1 LSQYIGVADSVARR
15 RCSVPLDALAI
26 LDYSFEERRLTMFKI
41 GNRRL
46 RRMALAL
53 GFLVLAFFAGS
64 GARMNKHAGLLPPDV
79 GNVMALYGADA
90 VSIDRNARD
99 FKLPG
104 QFEWT
109 GRPGSAS
116 KTATLFGDPSKA
128 GLYVQV
134 TKRGP
139 NEWSQPHSH
148 PNERFI
154 TVLAGTF
161 LIGTGPKF
169 DKNNTVAVGPGG
181 VVHDIPNQMHYD
193 GTGPEG
199 ATLEFIAMGPAAR
212 N

>member
-1 LSQYIGVADSVARR
+1 
-15 RCSVPLDALAI
+15 
-26 LDYSFEERRLTMFKI
+26 MFKLGSRGI
-41 GNRRL
+41 
-46 RRMALAL
+46 RRMALVL
-53 GFLVLAFFAGS
+53 GFLVLAAFS
-64 GARMNKHAGLLPPDV
+64 DPGARMNKHANLVPSRV
-79 GNVMALYGADA
+79 GNLMALYGADA
-90 VSIDRNARD
+90 VTIDRNARD
-99 FKLPG
+99 FKLPDEFAW
-104 QFEWT
+104 QD
-109 GRPGSAS
+109 RPGSAS

-128 GLYVQV
+128 GLYVQI

-139 NEWSQPHSH
+139 NDWSQPHSH

-161 LIGTGPKF
+161 LIGTGAKF

-181 VVHDIPNQMHYD
+181 VIHDIPNQIHYD

>member
-1 LSQYIGVADSVARR
+1 MSKLGSRGFRRIALVAGFVAVAIFLG
-15 RCSVPLDALAI
+15 SDARTNKQA
-26 LDYSFEERRLTMFKI
+26 
-41 GNRRL
+41 G
-46 RRMALAL
+46 
-53 GFLVLAFFAGS
+53 LVL
-64 GARMNKHAGLLPPDV
+64 PPAA
-79 GNVMALYGADA
+79 NVMAMYGADA
-90 VSIDRNARD
+90 VTIDRNARD
-99 FKLPG
+99 FKLPD
-104 QFEWT
+104 QFEFK
-109 GRPGSAS
+109 GAEGSAS
-116 KTATLFGDPSKA
+116 KTATVFGDPAKP
-128 GLYVQV
+128 GLYVTV

-139 NEWSQPHSH
+139 NDWSQPHSH

-169 DKNNTVAVGPGG
+169 DKNNTVAIGPGG

>member
-1 LSQYIGVADSVARR
+1 
-15 RCSVPLDALAI
+15 
-26 LDYSFEERRLTMFKI
+26 MFKP
-41 GNRRL
+41 GSRGF
-46 RRMALAL
+46 RRMVLLL
-53 GFLVLAFFAGS
+53 GCFAVAIFSGPSVRTHNPAGLVLP
-64 GARMNKHAGLLPPDV
+64 HAT
-79 GNVMALYGADA
+79 NMMAIYGAD
-90 VSIDRNARD
+90 VVTIDRNARD
-99 FKLPG
+99 FKLPD
-104 QFEWT
+104 QFEFK
-109 GRPGSAS
+109 GAEKGAS
-116 KTATLFGDPSKA
+116 KTATLFGDPSKP

-169 DKNNTVAVGPGG
+169 DKNNTVAIGPGG

-199 ATLEFIAMGPAAR
+199 ATLEFIAMGPASR

>member
-1 LSQYIGVADSVARR
+1 V
-15 RCSVPLDALAI
+15 
-26 LDYSFEERRLTMFKI
+26 TMFKLSI
-41 GNRRL
+41 RSL
-46 RRMALAL
+46 RRTAPVLGILALA
-53 GFLVLAFFAGS
+53 VLSNPA
-64 GARMNKHAGLLPPDV
+64 ARFNEQRGLRV
-79 GNVMALYGADA
+79 AQSMVMYGAEA

-99 FKLPG
+99 YRLPDQFKW
-104 QFEWT
+104 ES
-109 GRPGSAS
+109 RPGSTDQ
-116 KTATLFGDPSKA
+116 TALLYGDPSKP
-128 GLYVQV
+128 GMFVQV

-139 NEWSQPHSH
+139 GVWSQPHAH
-148 PNERFI
+148 QNERFI

-169 DKNNTVAVGPGG
+169 DKNNTIAVGPGG

>member
-1 LSQYIGVADSVARR
+1 
-15 RCSVPLDALAI
+15 
-26 LDYSFEERRLTMFKI
+26 MFTS
-41 GNRRL
+41 GSRGL
-46 RRMALAL
+46 QRMALVV
-53 GFLVLAFFAGS
+53 GFLTVATFS
-64 GARMNKHAGLLPPDV
+64 GTSARMKKQGGLVLPH
-79 GNVMALYGADA
+79 GTNMMAIYGAD
-90 VSIDRNARD
+90 VVTIDRNARD
-99 FKLPG
+99 FKLPD
-104 QFEWT
+104 QFEWK
-109 GRPGSAS
+109 GPEGGAS
-116 KTATLFGDPSKA
+116 KTATLFGDPSKP
-128 GLYVQV
+128 GLYVQI

-161 LIGTGPKF
+161 LIGTGAKF
-169 DKNNTVAVGPGG
+169 DKNNTVAIGPGG

>member
-1 LSQYIGVADSVARR
+1 MSLFNLGSRGLRRTAIAAAILALAVFSGPSARTNKQAGVAL
-15 RCSVPLDALAI
+15 PH
-26 LDYSFEERRLTMFKI
+26 I
-41 GNRRL
+41 GNL
-46 RRMALAL
+46 
-53 GFLVLAFFAGS
+53 
-64 GARMNKHAGLLPPDV
+64 
-79 GNVMALYGADA
+79 MALYGAEA
-90 VSIDRNARD
+90 VTIDRNARD
-99 FKLPG
+99 FRLPD
-104 QFEWT
+104 QLEWKDN
-109 GRPGSAS
+109 GSGS
-116 KTATLFGDPSKA
+116 KTATLFGDPSKL

-139 NEWSQPHSH
+139 NIWSQPHSH